1 MSGAVLD
8 DEIVASPAVA
18 EGEGLLNWVASVDHK
33 KIGLMYLISGF
44 VFFAIGGFEALLMRL
59 QLAWPRLNVL
69 APDTYNQLFTM
80 HGTTMIFLVA
90 TPWLVGIATYLVP
103 LMIGARDMA
112 LPRLNALS
120 FWIQAFGGVMMY
132 FSFIAGGA
140 PNVGW
145 FAYAPLSLRSFSPLA
160 GVDYWAFGLL
170 AIGIGTL
177 AAGINF
183 IVTIVTLRA
192 PGMTM
197 RRVPLFVWMMFIDA
211 WLILL
216 AMPVLNASL
225 VLLLVDRYMDANIFN
240 AAAGGSAVLWQ
251 HYFWAFGHPEVYIL
265 VLPAFG
271 IISEVIP
278 VFSGKPIF
286 GYEFVAGSTLVI
298 GFLSFAVWAHHM
310 FAVGL
315 GHAFDLAFAAGTMLI
330 AVPTG
335 VKIFSWTATMFGG
348 CIRFTTAMLFAV
360 GFLVMFTI
368 GGLSGVTFA
377 VVPIDWQM
385 TDSYYVVAH
394 LHYVM
399 FGGTLF
405 AIFAG
410 FYYWYPKFTGRM
422 LSEKWGRVHFWLTV
436 VGFNGT
442 FLVQH
447 LLGMMGMPRRVYTYP
462 DLPWWGSLNFI
473 STAGAFTLSASVLLF
488 LWIVLSS
495 RRTGMPA
502 GNNPWG
508 GWTLEWATTSPPPAE
523 NFDLVPPIRGRRPL
537 WDLTH
542 PDRTDAIMSA
552 RAK

>member
-1 MSGAVLD
+1 VSGAVLD
-8 DEIVASPAVA
+8 DEIVAASAVA

-473 STAGAFTLSASVLLF
+473 STAGAFTLGASVLLF

>member
-1 MSGAVLD
+1 VSGAVLD
-8 DEIVASPAVA
+8 DEIVAAPAVA

-112 LPRLNALS
+112 SPRLNALS
-120 FWIQAFGGVMMY
+120 FWIHAFGGVMMY

-473 STAGAFTLSASVLLF
+473 STAGAFTLGASVLLF

>member
-1 MSGAVLD
+1 VSGAVLD

-90 TPWLVGIATYLVP
+90 TPLLVGIATYLVP

-211 WLILL
+211 WLIVL

-240 AAAGGSAVLWQ
+240 ATAGGSAVLWQ

-348 CIRFTTAMLFAV
+348 RIRFTTAMLFAV

-473 STAGAFTLSASVLLF
+473 STAGAFTLGASVLLF

>member
-1 MSGAVLD
+1 VSSAVLD
-8 DEIVASPAVA
+8 DAIVPAPGVV
-18 EGEGLLNWVASVDHK
+18 EGEGLLSWVASVDHK

-59 QLAWPRLNVL
+59 QLAWPRLNLL

-90 TPWLVGIATYLVP
+90 TPLLVGIATYLVP

-112 LPRLNALS
+112 FPRLNALS
-120 FWIQAFGGVMMY
+120 FWVQAFGGVMMY

-240 AAAGGSAVLWQ
+240 ATAGGSAVLWQ

-348 CIRFTTAMLFAV
+348 RIRFTTAMLFAV

-399 FGGTLF
+399 FGGTVF

-473 STAGAFTLSASVLLF
+473 STAGAFTLGASVLLF
-488 LWIVLSS
+488 LWIVFSS
-495 RRTGMPA
+495 RRTGTPA
-502 GNNPWG
+502 GDNPWG

-542 PDRTDAIMSA
+542 PDRTDAIM
-552 RAK
+552 RAQAK

>member
-8 DEIVASPAVA
+8 DEIVAASAVA

-473 STAGAFTLSASVLLF
+473 STAGAFTLGASVLLF

>member
-1 MSGAVLD
+1 
-8 DEIVASPAVA
+8 
-18 EGEGLLNWVASVDHK
+18 
-33 KIGLMYLISGF
+33 MYLISGF

-59 QLAWPRLNVL
+59 QLAWPKLNVL

-90 TPWLVGIATYLVP
+90 TPLLVGIATYLVP

-112 LPRLNALS
+112 FPRLNALS

-240 AAAGGSAVLWQ
+240 ATAGGSAVLWQ

-348 CIRFTTAMLFAV
+348 RIRFTTAMLFAV

-399 FGGTLF
+399 FGGTVF

-473 STAGAFTLSASVLLF
+473 STAGAFTLGASVLLF
-488 LWIVLSS
+488 LWIVFSS
-495 RRTGMPA
+495 RRTGTPA
-502 GNNPWG
+502 GDNPWG
-508 GWTLEWATTSPPPAE
+508 GWTLEWATTSPPPAA

>member
-44 VFFAIGGFEALLMRL
+44 VFFMIGGFEALLMRL

-399 FGGTLF
+399 FGGTVF

-473 STAGAFTLSASVLLF
+473 STAGAFTLGASVLLF